1 MKASSGTKILD
12 ILLEGGFEEDVV
24 TTVYGPSGS
33 GKTNICLF
41 AAIET
46 AKTGKRVIF
55 IDTEGGFSI
64 ERMHQIAPDSGKIMQ
79 NILVLQPMSF
89 EEQKKIFSTLNDMI
103 KSNTGLIIIDTIGML
118 YRLEL
123 TNKEGISEINNELGK
138 QVAILNR
145 VARKYKIPVLVSNQV
160 YSSFDA
166 RDKIQLV
173 GGDLL
178 KYGSKCLIELQ
189 LTSSKRRKAVLR
201 KHRNIAEGKEI
212 YFEIRNTN
220 LMQVPQRNFR
230 LF

>member
-1 MKASSGTKILD
+1 MKIPSGTKVLD

-24 TTVYGPSGS
+24 TTLYGPSGS

-46 AKTGKRVIF
+46 AKTGKKVIF

-64 ERMHQIAPDSGKIMQ
+64 ERIQQIVPDSEKIMQ
-79 NILVLQPMSF
+79 NILVLQPMFF
-89 EEQKKIFSTLNDMI
+89 EEQKKIFSKFNDMI
-103 KSNTGLIIIDTIGML
+103 KSNTGLIVIDTVGML

-145 VARKYKIPVLVSNQV
+145 VARKHKIPVLVSNQV

-189 LTSSKRRKAVLR
+189 LTPSKKRKAVLR

-212 YFEIRNTN
+212 YFEIKDTS
-220 LMQVPQRNFR
+220 LVQIPQRGFR